1 MGAGGRGG
9 GGGGGGG
16 VEAMRIIENGE
27 GILSYSSQS
36 TLAPFLPPFPSFF
49 DACSHTG

>member
-1 MGAGGRGG
+1 MGAGRGG
-9 GGGGGGG
+9 GGAG

-27 GILSYSSQS
+27 EIVSYSPQS
-36 TLAPFLPPFPSFF
+36 TLAAFLPPFPSFF